1 MCPRPSRGALQGAS
15 EDSHSP
21 RAALLCWAPNGGR
34 SLRAQ
39 HPVAVRRG
47 DKAFGPSNQSGSRDR
62 RSAHVRTR
70 SSPSSRDRRPNLPR
84 PTPGGQQ
91 PAVGLA
97 ALRERG
103 TGRGGE
109 EGEGVAGQPPSGHGS
124 AIRELQAEPD
134 AVPAC
139 TSQVAG
145 CVECLSSRS
154 HTRTSDKPC
163 GRPGPGPAALEAY
176 SVRTR
181 YAVWCQGP
189 RPRGTAVS
197 HTLLARRGRG
207 TINECNQTLRE
218 LKRLVNKLTSHTEHT
233 NTNTHYVHTHM
244 CLKQT
249 NTKNALGL
257 SEKG

>member
-1 MCPRPSRGALQGAS
+1 M
-15 EDSHSP
+15 
-21 RAALLCWAPNGGR
+21 
-34 SLRAQ
+34 
-39 HPVAVRRG
+39 
-47 DKAFGPSNQSGSRDR
+47 
-62 RSAHVRTR
+62 
-70 SSPSSRDRRPNLPR
+70 
-84 PTPGGQQ
+84 
-91 PAVGLA
+91 
-97 ALRERG
+97 
-103 TGRGGE
+103 
-109 EGEGVAGQPPSGHGS
+109 AGQPPSGHGS